1 MKAMILAA
9 GFGKRLMPLTQDTP
23 KPLLKVGNESLIQR
37 NINFLIKNGFSD
49 IVINISYLGDLIEDH
64 IKNVFPNSNILFSYE
79 DRPLGTG
86 GGILNAL
93 KILGSETFLLINSDI
108 YHDIDIQNLPNTTD
122 AAHLIGVKNPSHNE
136 QGDFSL
142 TKNKVFIKEDVNDL
156 TWCGIS
162 LINPIIFEENIFE
175 SNSFNI
181 WKSVLPK
188 YIKKGMVTGQE
199 SYESWIDVGTLDRL
213 KLANTVH
220 NEEN

>member
-162 LINPIIFEENIFE
+162 LINPIIFEENVFE

>member
-142 TKNKVFIKEDVNDL
+142 TKNKVFIKENINDL
-156 TWCGIS
+156 TWSGIS
-162 LINPIIFEENIFE
+162 LINPIIFLIIFL
-175 SNSFNI
+175 SF
-181 WKSVLPK
+181 KKFCPK
-188 YIKKGMVTGQE
+188 
-199 SYESWIDVGTLDRL
+199 DF
-213 KLANTVH
+213 LANLIFL
-220 NEEN
+220 NYLKNLYI

>member
-142 TKNKVFIKEDVNDL
+142 TKNKVFIKENTNDL
-156 TWCGIS
+156 TWSGIS

>member
-49 IVINISYLGDLIEDH
+49 IVINISYLGELIEDH

-79 DRPLGTG
+79 DHPLGTG

-136 QGDFSL
+136 QGDF
-142 TKNKVFIKEDVNDL
+142 
-156 TWCGIS
+156 
-162 LINPIIFEENIFE
+162 
-175 SNSFNI
+175 
-181 WKSVLPK
+181 
-188 YIKKGMVTGQE
+188 
-199 SYESWIDVGTLDRL
+199 
-213 KLANTVH
+213 
-220 NEEN
+220 

>member
-49 IVINISYLGDLIEDH
+49 IVINISYLGELIEDH

-142 TKNKVFIKEDVNDL
+142 TKNKVFIKENTNDL
-156 TWCGIS
+156 TWSGIS

>member
-9 GFGKRLMPLTQDTP
+9 GYGKRLMPLTQDTP

-142 TKNKVFIKEDVNDL
+142 TKNKVFIKENTNDL
-156 TWCGIS
+156 TWSGIS

>member
-23 KPLLKVGNESLIQR
+23 TPLLKVGNESLIQR

-142 TKNKVFIKEDVNDL
+142 TKNKVFIKENTNDL
-156 TWCGIS
+156 TWSGIS

>member
-49 IVINISYLGDLIEDH
+49 IVINISYLGELIEDH

-142 TKNKVFIKEDVNDL
+142 TKNKVFIKENTNDL
-156 TWCGIS
+156 TWSGIS
-162 LINPIIFEENIFE
+162 LINPIIFEENIFQ

>member
-142 TKNKVFIKEDVNDL
+142 TKNKVFIKENINDL
-156 TWCGIS
+156 TWSGIS

>member
-49 IVINISYLGDLIEDH
+49 IVINISYLGELIEDH

-79 DRPLGTG
+79 DHPLGTG

-142 TKNKVFIKEDVNDL
+142 TKNKVLIKENTNDL
-156 TWCGIS
+156 TWSGIS

>member
-49 IVINISYLGDLIEDH
+49 IVINISYLGELIEDH

-79 DRPLGTG
+79 DHPLGTG

-142 TKNKVFIKEDVNDL
+142 TKNKVFIKENTNDL
-156 TWCGIS
+156 TWSGIS

-175 SNSFNI
+175 SNRFNI

>member
-142 TKNKVFIKEDVNDL
+142 TKNKVFIKENTNDL
-156 TWCGIS
+156 TWSGIS

-199 SYESWIDVGTLDRL
+199 SYESWMDVGTLDRL

>member
-108 YHDIDIQNLPNTTD
+108 YHDIDIQNLPNATD

>member
-9 GFGKRLMPLTQDTP
+9 GYGKRLMPLTQDTP

-142 TKNKVFIKEDVNDL
+142 TKNKVFIKENINDL

-162 LINPIIFEENIFE
+162 LINPIIFEENVFE

>member
-142 TKNKVFIKEDVNDL
+142 TKNKVFIKENTNDL
-156 TWCGIS
+156 TWSGIS

-188 YIKKGMVTGQE
+188 YIKKGMVTGHE
-199 SYESWIDVGTLDRL
+199 SNESWIDVGTLDRL

>member
-142 TKNKVFIKEDVNDL
+142 TKNRF
-156 TWCGIS
+156 S
-162 LINPIIFEENIFE
+162 
-175 SNSFNI
+175 
-181 WKSVLPK
+181 
-188 YIKKGMVTGQE
+188 
-199 SYESWIDVGTLDRL
+199 
-213 KLANTVH
+213 
-220 NEEN
+220 

>member
-23 KPLLKVGNESLIQR
+23 KPLLKIGNESLIQR

-142 TKNKVFIKEDVNDL
+142 TKNKVFIKENTNDL
-156 TWCGIS
+156 TWSGIS